1 MSTLDESWWTRVLAG
16 PDGDLRS
23 RDSSE
28 RYVVL
33 PRVSEPRIV
42 VDRDH
47 PQAMREAVERFAASR
62 TKSRAVRSLAAGG
75 SALLSKTKAQW
86 SIDARESGETLRD
99 HLCDVL
105 DADVRLSITIGPPR
119 PNRKPVV
126 RCYGENGLLAV
137 AKLGPDPHT
146 ALLVESE
153 GRWLDAMA
161 ARPLRGVMTPPLLHS
176 GVYGDCALVV
186 MGALDLESD
195 LGVDFA
201 DVPVEV
207 ARELSDRHESGQQ
220 LLDTKWWH
228 DLRRRVDCHE
238 LASVA
243 AQMVQAQ
250 DHPESRSLRISAW
263 HGDWSP
269 WNMGRSRDGKLCIWD
284 WERATIGVPAGF
296 DIAHLHYQYGEGLH
310 GADQDLE
317 KMGVPTSQHVLVKR
331 LYLFELCA
339 RHAEADV
346 LDTDRHRHVVAALDR
361 LAPTHLGA

>member
-16 PDGDLRS
+16 PHGDLRS

-33 PRVSEPRIV
+33 PRVSDPRVV

-47 PQAMREAVERFAASR
+47 PQAIREAVERFAASR
-62 TKSRAVRSLAAGG
+62 TKSAAVRSLAGGG
-75 SALLSKTKAQW
+75 SALLSKTKGSW
-86 SIDARESGETLRD
+86 SIDAGESGETLRE

-105 DADVRLSITIGPPR
+105 DADVRLSIAVGPPR

-126 RCYGENGLLAV
+126 RCYGDDGLLAV

-146 ALLVESE
+146 ALLVENE
-153 GRWLDAMA
+153 RRWLDAMA
-161 ARPLRGVMTPPLLHS
+161 ARPLTGVSTPQLLHS
-176 GVYGDCALVV
+176 GMYADIALLI
-186 MGALDLESD
+186 MGALDLDSD
-195 LGVDFA
+195 LGLEFA
-201 DVPVEV
+201 DVPVELV
-207 ARELSDRHESGQQ
+207 REFSDRYRSGQQ
-220 LLDTKWWH
+220 LLDTEWWH
-228 DLRRRVDCHE
+228 NLRRRVDRPE

-243 AQMVQAQ
+243 VQMFQAQ
-250 DHPESRSLRISAW
+250 DHPEFRSIRMSAW

-296 DIAHLHYQYGEGLH
+296 DIVHLHYQYGEGLH
-310 GADQDLE
+310 RADQDLE

-346 LDTDRHRHVVAALDR
+346 LDTDRHRQVIAALDC

>member
-16 PDGDLRS
+16 PDGHLRS
-23 RDSSE
+23 PGSDE

-33 PRVSEPRIV
+33 PRVSDPRVV

-62 TKSRAVRSLAAGG
+62 TKSGAVRLLAAGG
-75 SALLSKTKAQW
+75 SVLLSKTKASW
-86 SIDARESGETLRD
+86 SIDAQESGRTLRD

-105 DADVRLSITIGPPR
+105 DADVRLSVAVGPPR

-126 RCYGENGLLAV
+126 RCYGENGLVAV

-146 ALLVESE
+146 ARLVENE

-161 ARPLRGVMTPPLLHS
+161 GRPLPGVSTPPLLHS
-176 GVYGDCALVV
+176 GVYADSALLV

-207 ARELSDRHESGQQ
+207 AREFSDRYESGQQ
-220 LLDTKWWH
+220 LLETEWWH
-228 DLRRRVDCHE
+228 DLRRRVDRPE

-243 AQMVQAQ
+243 AQMFQAQ
-250 DHPESRSLRISAW
+250 DHPEFRSIKMLAW

-269 WNMGRSRDGKLCIWD
+269 WNMGRNRDGKLCIWD
-284 WERATIGVPAGF
+284 WERATVGVPAGF

-310 GADQDLE
+310 RAGDDLE
-317 KMGVPTSQHVLVKR
+317 KIGVPTSQHVLVKR

-339 RHAEADV
+339 RHADADV
-346 LDTDRHRHVVAALDR
+346 LDTDRHRQVVAALDS
-361 LAPTHLGA
+361 LAPTSLRA